1 MIGPISPKSILL
13 LSFLLQF
20 TEIFI
25 KDVENITLL
34 SDLLDEYDF
43 HVRWPTVKLIML
55 LLTNS
60 TKVVQEALMA
70 IPMAISKIMD
80 LLADSREVIRNDGLL
95 LLIHLTKVRKLF
107 EETFCFVEYYQE
119 KLVRY

>member
-1 MIGPISPKSILL
+1 M
-13 LSFLLQF
+13 
-20 TEIFI
+20 
-25 KDVENITLL
+25 ENITLL

-107 EETFCFVEYYQE
+107 EETFCFIEYYQK
-119 KLVRY
+119 KLRTWFAS